1 MKTEEI
7 QIKKHQAKS
16 ICKNKKLLTIFN
28 IIKYAL
34 AIVLSVMAYVTV
46 NSRRWIL
53 LCVMELCLL
62 FFISQLILKH
72 NKIIGNIFNNFFMFI
87 YCIQMAVL
95 TYGNSYL
102 MHSMLANINSFEALG
117 EDAKKYIALIVL
129 ILVVC
134 LLPTCYINIKAK
146 IYNFKII
153 IPAVLVIYIVGI
165 IVCGRQCSPVYSM
178 FDLCMQEIEY
188 KKMEKELDIENLE
201 EEFFKVVEDN
211 RKKDTTLPE
220 KPNVIIIFT
229 EGMSSYI
236 IEDER
241 NITPNIRKLM
251 DNSLSFSNYYNHT
264 FATYH
269 GLQGQLYSGWT
280 LNDLDTNSLISV
292 QDILYDSGYH
302 TMFINTEPHNND
314 FSTYLASFEYNELVY
329 LENETYLGNS
339 NSMSDGQAYDF
350 LFEKAIELQ
359 KNNEP
364 FLLTMYSFG
373 THMNMDST
381 DKKFQDGSNRV
392 LNRFYNLDYEFGEF
406 FDKFCNS
413 SLKENTIIIFT
424 TDHATYIDKDVLE
437 SQLNYETGVSLNRIP
452 FFIYYD
458 GIEPEVI
465 DVNGR
470 NSLDFAPTVIDYL
483 DMEADAYFMGDSLFD
498 AHADNIYDSYYFD
511 GAAYLSSKN
520 SVVGEIPDDELEFFK
535 KQLVKYFNIIK

>member
-1 MKTEEI
+1 MQEKIQTE
-7 QIKKHQAKS
+7 
-16 ICKNKKLLTIFN
+16 NKKILTVFT
-28 IIKYAL
+28 IIKYVA
-34 AIVLSVMAYVTV
+34 AIVLSFMAYRTV
-46 NSRRWIL
+46 NSKRWIL
-53 LCVMELCLL
+53 LCVIELCLI

-72 NKIIGNIFNNFFMFI
+72 NKIIGNIFNDIFLFV
-87 YCIQMAVL
+87 YCIQMGVL
-95 TYGNSYL
+95 TFGNSYL
-102 MHSMLANINSFEALG
+102 THIMLSNINSFEALA
-117 EDAKKYIALIVL
+117 EDSQMYIVLIVL
-129 ILVVC
+129 MIIVC
-134 LLPTCYINIKAK
+134 LLPACYMDIKAK

-153 IPAVLVIYIVGI
+153 IPGILIIYIAGI
-165 IVCGRQCSPVYSM
+165 FVCGRQCSPVYSM

-188 KKMEKELDIENLE
+188 KKMEKELDMENPE

-211 RKKDTTLPE
+211 RKKDTMLPE

-236 IEDER
+236 IEDDR
-241 NITPNIRKLM
+241 NITPNIRRLM
-251 DNSLSFSNYYNHT
+251 ENSLSFSNYYNHT

-269 GLQGQLYSGWT
+269 GLQGQLYSGWS

-292 QDILYDSGYH
+292 QDILADRGYH
-302 TMFINTEPHNND
+302 TMFINTEPYNND
-314 FSTYLASFEYNELVY
+314 FSTYLSSFEYNELVY
-329 LENETYLGNS
+329 LENETYLGN
-339 NSMSDGQAYDF
+339 NDTMSDGQAYDF
-350 LFEKAIELQ
+350 LFEKATELQ

-406 FDKFCNS
+406 FDKFLNS

-437 SQLNYETGVSLNRIP
+437 SQLDYEISVSLNRIP
-452 FFIYYD
+452 LFIYYD

-465 DVNGR
+465 DVGGR

-483 DMEADAYFMGDSLFD
+483 DMESDAYFMGDSLFD
-498 AHADNIYDSYYFD
+498 AHAGNIYDSYYFD

-520 SVVGEIPDDELEFFK
+520 CAVGEIPDDELEFFK
-535 KQLVKYFNIIK
+535 KQLVKYFNAIK